1 MNFLITMAGQ
11 GTRFLNGGY
20 QRPKWLIHAKGKSLL
35 QWSVDSLPLDLCSK
49 MIFVILRD
57 HETEYNTS
65 NFISEIYGDYNLQF
79 VFLDEPTRGQAET
92 AFRAKHLISNSESL
106 LIYNIDTKFNSSTLK
121 TSLLNPDIDGVLGA
135 FKSTSP
141 KFSFA
146 KLDKNRMFITE
157 VTEKIPISDNA
168 LTGLYHFSRAELFFT
183 VAEQAIKKENLT
195 HGEFFIA
202 PLYNQLIA
210 EGYKFILD
218 FSNSFDV
225 LGTPAE
231 LELFIRKKV

>member
-1 MNFLITMAGQ
+1 MNFLITMAGR
-11 GTRFLNGGY
+11 GTRFLKEGY
-20 QRPKWLIHAKGKSLL
+20 QRPKWLINAKGKSLL

-79 VFLDEPTRGQAET
+79 VFLEQPTRGQAET
-92 AFRAKHLISNSESL
+92 AFNAKHLISNSAPL
-106 LIYNIDTKFNSSTLK
+106 LIYNIDTKFDSATLK
-121 TSLLNPDIDGVLGA
+121 TSLLNQDVDGVLGA
-135 FKSTSP
+135 FKSKSS

-146 KLDKNRMFITE
+146 KLDNKKMFITD
-157 VTEKIPISDNA
+157 VAEKIPISDNA
-168 LTGLYHFSRAELFFT
+168 LTGVYHFSRAELFFR
-183 VAEQAIKKENLT
+183 VAEQAINKENLT
-195 HGEFFIA
+195 RGEFFIA

-218 FSNSFDV
+218 FCDSFDV
-225 LGTPAE
+225 LGTPNE
-231 LELFIRKKV
+231 LEIFLKK